1 MPDQGTN
8 SDAADAPAGRLSSA
22 SGACGSCAFKPRCLP
37 AGLEGEAL
45 QSFERAVSRST
56 RPLKKGQVLVRQ
68 DDALHALHALRV
80 GSLKAIIQTPDGSER
95 VVAFRF
101 PGQVIGLA
109 EAGVERWARSV
120 VALEDSWLCRIPVE
134 ILDDDS
140 LQAQL
145 VALIS
150 DHLRREYECHL
161 ALASK
166 TSAGRLVTFLLDIS
180 ENHRRRGLAPDRFI
194 LPMSL
199 IDIASY
205 LGMRHESVCRAL
217 SDLQHRGLIDHQGK
231 RFVIP
236 DLEALKGL

>member
-1 MPDQGTN
+1 MPDRGTN
-8 SDAADAPAGRLSSA
+8 TGTGGAPAGRPSAA
-22 SGACGSCAFKPRCLP
+22 SGACHSCAFKPRCLP
-37 AGLEGEAL
+37 AELEDQAL
-45 QSFERAVSRST
+45 ENFERAVSRST
-56 RPLKKGQVLVRQ
+56 RPLKKGEVLVRQ
-68 DDALHALHALRV
+68 DDILHTLHALRV
-80 GSLKAIIQTPDGSER
+80 GSLKAAIQTPDGSER

-109 EAGVERWARSV
+109 EAGVERWARTI

-145 VALIS
+145 VTLIS
-150 DHLRREYECHL
+150 DHLRHEYECHL

-166 TSAGRLVTFLLDIS
+166 TATGRLVTFLLDIS
-180 ENHRRRGLAPDRFI
+180 ENQRRRGLAPDRFT

-236 DLEALKGL
+236 NLEALKGL